1 MYTVVIPTMWIPNPL
16 LMRELFKELNND
28 ILVEKIILID
38 NDSTVEESIKSSIIC
53 DLSKIHHLRMQEN
66 IYVIP
71 AWNLG
76 VSHTK
81 TPYVVL
87 LNDDLFT
94 DLGVSSLIQAH
105 NKHQQKDIGLYGM
118 HEECYANFYGKNSI
132 QEMDDFPKQIKIV
145 QGGSSMGWGC
155 CIILPT
161 KYYPTNPYQLKI
173 WFGDDYLLRHW
184 SLLELPMFNFK
195 NIKASIWSTTINSK
209 LDKFNYVISLDTHY
223 YGKLKS
229 S

>member
-1 MYTVVIPTMWIPNPL
+1 MYTVVIPTMWVPNPL

-53 DLSKIHHLRMQEN
+53 DLSKIHHLRMKEN
-66 IYVIP
+66 IYVNP

-118 HEECYANFYGKNSI
+118 HEECYTNFYGKNSI

-145 QGGSSMGWGC
+145 QGGFSMGWGC

-161 KYYPTNPYQLKI
+161 KVYPTIPYQLKI

-195 NIKASIWSTTINSK
+195 NIKAPIWSTTINSK
-209 LDKFNYVISLDTHY
+209 PHRFNSIISLDTY
-223 YGKLKS
+223 YYEKLKS